1 MTTPR
6 CRRSLSLLLI
16 LLTAVIAG
24 PATAWRTERELN
36 AHQASKLQW
45 ARKAALAP
53 HKSGDDGLQF
63 PGKKTDYDFVDV
75 VLGRLPK
82 PGRRCY
88 WDNH

>member
-1 MTTPR
+1 MGTKGR
-6 CRRSLSLLLI
+6 
-16 LLTAVIAG
+16 
-24 PATAWRTERELN
+24 
-36 AHQASKLQW
+36 
-45 ARKAALAP
+45 ARA